1 MDRIEHLKQFLIT
14 SPSDSFLMHALAL
27 EHVKIGNDDEAHKL
41 FEEILTRDPLYIGSY
56 YHFAKL
62 LERAGKNEEAIE
74 WYEKGMD
81 VAKQLVDNHAYNEL
95 KGAYEDLTF

>member
-27 EHVKIGNDDEAHKL
+27 EYVKIGNDADACKL
-41 FEEILTRDPLYIGSY
+41 FKEILTRDPLYIGSY

-62 LERAGKNEEAIE
+62 LERTGKNEDAIE
-74 WYEKGMD
+74 WYEKGLAS
-81 VAKQLVDNHAYNEL
+81 AKQLNDQHAYNEL
-95 KGAYEDLTF
+95 QGAYEDLTF